1 MCIRDRS
8 SSFGENSF
16 QKHIN
21 SFITKDI
28 KFKVM
33 EIENISVDIDS
44 LEDISKI
51 KKSSKQSKTSEYL
64 KLSSL

>member
-1 MCIRDRS
+1 
-8 SSFGENSF
+8 
-16 QKHIN
+16 
-21 SFITKDI
+21 
-28 KFKVM
+28 M